1 MTYLPKEDVQSIIE
15 LSGQMIRKFL
25 STGDPTYFQG
35 DARASIVAFR
45 NNPMEFTDQS
55 LVSKGA
61 NIDLAHQYPVRI
73 ELRGVNHLGAAQ
85 VVAKGVWG
93 VQREDLV
100 DVIRQE
106 LQLKGKK
113 LLARTAGSSSFE
125 FNRLGVDK
133 SLPLRYLRVAWP
145 SVLEQMRYTP
155 GPSINALATRTVIAA
170 DGDGTVYDGPKTTYL
185 PMLKESVVFRPLME
199 YLRAGGIFMLV
210 SGNDI
215 NRTFKRLTDGLPK
228 EFYGRVLL
236 SANGGADLVTID
248 ANGSPVFDQRYR
260 AHALNLSQAAAQFP
274 NLDIVYIGD
283 DGSPNGNDRAAF
295 ETVGFDRC
303 VLVAPAFD
311 ITFEPFLIP
320 VYVGNTME
328 GTRRYL
334 ELVNKHIVKH
344 AHQPVFNDNLEFCR
358 LAANNP

>member
-25 STGDPTYFQG
+25 GSSDPTYFQG
-35 DARASIVAFR
+35 DSQASILAFKK
-45 NNPMEFTDQS
+45 NPMEFTDQS
-55 LVSKGA
+55 LISKGA
-61 NIDLAHQYPVRI
+61 NIQMAHQYPVRI

-100 DVIRQE
+100 DVIRRD
-106 LQLKGKK
+106 LQAKGKK
-113 LLARTAGSSSFE
+113 LLVRTAGSSSFE
-125 FNRLGVDK
+125 FNRYGVDK
-133 SLPLRYLRVAWP
+133 SLPLRYLRVAWS

-155 GPSINALATRTVIAA
+155 GSSINALATRTVIAA
-170 DGDGTVYDGPKTTYL
+170 DGDGTIYDGPKTTFL
-185 PMLKESVVFRPLME
+185 PMLKDSVVFDPLME
-199 YLRAGGIFMLV
+199 YLRAGGVFMLV

-215 NRTFKRLTDGLPK
+215 NRTFKRLTEGLPK

-260 AHALNLSQAAAQFP
+260 MHALSLAQSASQFP

-295 ETVGFDRC
+295 ETVGYDRC
-303 VLVAPAFD
+303 VLVAPTFD

-334 ELVNKHIVKH
+334 LQVNKSIAKR
-344 AHQPVFNDNLEFCR
+344 AHQPVFANNIEFCR
-358 LAANNP
+358 QANQ